1 MVSSYLLSLNPFYL
15 SSTSDK
21 ADVVRLWINETH
33 TIEREKNGRSEYKE
47 RKDAS
52 TITTQ

>member
-1 MVSSYLLSLNPFYL
+1 M
-15 SSTSDK
+15 DI
-21 ADVVRLWINETH
+21 VRLRVNETH
-33 TIEREKNGRSEYKE
+33 TIEEEKNGKREYKE